1 MHSIIALLP
10 LLLAPAANAA
20 AMPQISPKFG
30 TSMQSPILFP
40 RQTGDVRC
48 GPGNG
53 LRCDASDPNGGW
65 CCSSMKMCHWRS
77 RESTTT
83 NIVNYSKTIPNRTS
97 GPTLRCREWQPAVS
111 GGRMLL
117 TCWLLCKS
125 LQAELLISTDHTQ
138 GVTKDF
144 CSVPGNCRREYGW
157 CDSEESPN
165 GYNLANEPRPKIG
178 QVPYGRLIT
187 TCTTPNVIAL
197 SYDDGPSNNTEKLM
211 DVLKKHDAKATFFV
225 SGITDGKG
233 EIDHEEKWVKTIRR
247 MVMEGHQVGSH
258 TWSHADLENLTSPAR
273 RTEIAKN
280 ERAMVNIL
288 NKYPTYMRPPYV
300 KCSNTTSCL
309 SDVNAMGY
317 HVVGYSLDSTDWQ
330 HPDDLDAMKVA
341 FDDALNRTAPDGNM
355 LLIQHD
361 TIPMSSIDLTSHVLD
376 AIKRRGW
383 KVGDC
388 LEDNAENLYRMPQWT
403 TPSSMAK
410 DGCVVSSLDFCG
422 RLDLFSN
429 RLECYKSAEK
439 CYEQVADCKKAR
451 TDGKGD
457 ENTRP
462 CDLMDQICKD
472 QTLFCKSCGKSAT
485 GSSACETN
493 NFDVDNRVR

>member
-30 TSMQSPILFP
+30 TSMQRPIVFP
-40 RQTGDVRC
+40 RQTEDVRC

-65 CCSSMKMCHWRS
+65 CCSSMATDLNTVAQGAWWHM
-77 RESTTT
+77 
-83 NIVNYSKTIPNRTS
+83 
-97 GPTLRCREWQPAVS
+97 GQRCGAENANLQCPAGECCS
-111 GGRMLL
+111 HAGY
-117 TCWLLCKS
+117 C
-125 LQAELLISTDHTQ
+125 

-157 CDSEESPN
+157 CDSDESPN

-197 SYDDGPSNNTEKLM
+197 TYDDGPSNNTEKLM
-211 DVLKKHDAKATFFV
+211 DVLKRHDAKATFFV

-247 MVMEGHQVGSH
+247 MAMEGHQVGSH
-258 TWSHADLENLTSPAR
+258 TWSHADLENMTSPAR

-300 KCSNTTSCL
+300 KCSDTASCL

-330 HPDDLDAMKVA
+330 HPDDLDAMKTA

-383 KVGDC
+383 KG
-388 LEDNAENLYRMPQWT
+388 EYPA
-403 TPSSMAK
+403 PSP
-410 DGCVVSSLDFCG
+410 V
-422 RLDLFSN
+422 
-429 RLECYKSAEK
+429 
-439 CYEQVADCKKAR
+439 
-451 TDGKGD
+451 
-457 ENTRP
+457 
-462 CDLMDQICKD
+462 IC
-472 QTLFCKSCGKSAT
+472 
-485 GSSACETN
+485 
-493 NFDVDNRVR
+493 

>member
-30 TSMQSPILFP
+30 TSMQRPIVFP
-40 RQTGDVRC
+40 RQTEDVRC

-65 CCSSMKMCHWRS
+65 CCSSMATDLNTVAQGAWWHMGLRYQNDIDTLGDSHRFRKCAIGDP
-77 RESTTT
+77 E
-83 NIVNYSKTIPNRTS
+83 NRPPPTS
-97 GPTLRCREWQPAVS
+97 SITARPSPTALPGQRCGAENANLQCPAGECCS
-111 GGRMLL
+111 HAGY
-117 TCWLLCKS
+117 C
-125 LQAELLISTDHTQ
+125 

-157 CDSEESPN
+157 CDSDESPN

-197 SYDDGPSNNTEKLM
+197 TYDDGPSNNTEKLM
-211 DVLKKHDAKATFFV
+211 DVLKRHDAKATFFV

-247 MVMEGHQVGSH
+247 MAMEGHQVGSH
-258 TWSHADLENLTSPAR
+258 TWSHADLENMTSPAR

-300 KCSNTTSCL
+300 KCSDTASCL

-330 HPDDLDAMKVA
+330 HPDDLDAMKTA

-383 KVGDC
+383 KG
-388 LEDNAENLYRMPQWT
+388 EYPA
-403 TPSSMAK
+403 PSP
-410 DGCVVSSLDFCG
+410 V
-422 RLDLFSN
+422 
-429 RLECYKSAEK
+429 
-439 CYEQVADCKKAR
+439 
-451 TDGKGD
+451 
-457 ENTRP
+457 
-462 CDLMDQICKD
+462 IC
-472 QTLFCKSCGKSAT
+472 
-485 GSSACETN
+485 
-493 NFDVDNRVR
+493 

>member
-30 TSMQSPILFP
+30 TSMQRPIVFP
-40 RQTGDVRC
+40 RQTEDVRC

-65 CCSSMKMCHWRS
+65 CCSSM
-77 RESTTT
+77 
-83 NIVNYSKTIPNRTS
+83 
-97 GPTLRCREWQPAVS
+97 
-111 GGRMLL
+111 
-117 TCWLLCKS
+117 
-125 LQAELLISTDHTQ
+125 

-157 CDSEESPN
+157 CDSDESPN

-197 SYDDGPSNNTEKLM
+197 TYDDGPSNNTEKLM
-211 DVLKKHDAKATFFV
+211 DVLKRHDAKATFFV

-247 MVMEGHQVGSH
+247 MAMEGHQVGSH
-258 TWSHADLENLTSPAR
+258 TWSHADLENMTSPAR

-300 KCSNTTSCL
+300 KCSDTASCL

-330 HPDDLDAMKVA
+330 HPDDLDAMKTA

-383 KVGDC
+383 KG
-388 LEDNAENLYRMPQWT
+388 EYPA
-403 TPSSMAK
+403 PSP
-410 DGCVVSSLDFCG
+410 V
-422 RLDLFSN
+422 
-429 RLECYKSAEK
+429 
-439 CYEQVADCKKAR
+439 
-451 TDGKGD
+451 
-457 ENTRP
+457 
-462 CDLMDQICKD
+462 IC
-472 QTLFCKSCGKSAT
+472 
-485 GSSACETN
+485 
-493 NFDVDNRVR
+493 